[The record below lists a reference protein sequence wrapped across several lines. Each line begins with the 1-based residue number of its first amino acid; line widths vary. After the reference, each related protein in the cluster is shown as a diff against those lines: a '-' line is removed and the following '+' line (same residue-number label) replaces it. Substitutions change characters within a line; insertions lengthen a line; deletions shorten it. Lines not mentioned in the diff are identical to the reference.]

1 VAAAAEMTAARLAE
15 ARARAV
21 EAMAATVV
29 PSCSAGRRGC
39 SRPSSEKDT
48 RVSLLLLFNT
58 RVSRGSRSRTAPIPI
73 LATL

>member
-48 RVSLLLLFNT
+48 RVS
-58 RVSRGSRSRTAPIPI
+58 RGSRSRTAPIPI